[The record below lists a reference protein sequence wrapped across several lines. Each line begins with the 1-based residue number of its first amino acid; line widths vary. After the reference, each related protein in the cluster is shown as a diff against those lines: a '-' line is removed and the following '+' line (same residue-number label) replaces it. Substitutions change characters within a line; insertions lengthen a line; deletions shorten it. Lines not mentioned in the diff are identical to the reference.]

1 MEERKVSPQDMSIDM
16 QLRTLYALQQVD
28 SKRDAIRALRGEL
41 PLEVEDLETEIE
53 GLQART
59 EKLQGESK
67 DRADEVTGKKLEI
80 KDAEALIKR
89 YTEQQKN
96 VRNNR
101 EFDALSKELEYQKLV
116 IELCNKQ
123 IKECKVAIEGL
134 ADRIEQTKQLI
145 EERTLDLQAKQQELD
160 TIIRETA
167 VEESELEKESER
179 LLAMLPKHLRTG
191 YSQIRANSRNGLA
204 VVDVVRNSCGGCFN
218 RIPPQRQL
226 DIRLK
231 KKLIICEYCGRIIVS
246 GPEVE
251 PEEE

>member
-1 MEERKVSPQDMSIDM
+1 MEERKVGPQDMSIDM

-28 SKRDAIRALRGEL
+28 SKRDSIRALRGEL

-53 GLQART
+53 GLQARI
-59 EKLQGESK
+59 EKLEGETR
-67 DRADEVTGKKLEI
+67 DREDEMTGKRLEI

-89 YTEQQKN
+89 YTDQQKN

-123 IKECKVAIEGL
+123 MKECKVTMDSL
-134 ADRIEQTKQLI
+134 AERVEQTRQQVD
-145 EERTLDLQAKQQELD
+145 ERRLDLEAKRQELD

-167 VEESELEKESER
+167 VEEAALEEESER
-179 LLAMLPKHLRTG
+179 LLGMLPKHLRTG

-246 GPEVE
+246 APEAE